1 MSEVAGNLPCKFIS
15 FRHLG
20 VEPSA
25 HKLPEERESENPQ
38 NVFERKEAKTIG
50 IGENFTFPAKSSSS
64 LEGAPVR
71 AQCIGTES
79 GYEDL
84 HLTIADKNCVLTN
97 SDDDKEDLSAFV
109 AERLQPLS

>member
-38 NVFERKEAKTIG
+38 NVLKGKKQKLLVSARILLSQQKFIQFGRCARESSVYWDRVG
-50 IGENFTFPAKSSSS
+50 I
-64 LEGAPVR
+64 
-71 AQCIGTES
+71 
-79 GYEDL
+79 
-84 HLTIADKNCVLTN
+84 
-97 SDDDKEDLSAFV
+97 
-109 AERLQPLS
+109 